1 MECRR
6 AILYARAILCAP
18 TVTVNNLIKL
28 HDFRLSPLSALQTM
42 DLKVAD
48 LRKILNKLLFKSQRK
63 VLMTRH
69 LCIFKTDP
77 QQAVVQIS
85 KEGKI
90 MTFLHI

>member
-1 MECRR
+1 
-6 AILYARAILCAP
+6 
-18 TVTVNNLIKL
+18 
-28 HDFRLSPLSALQTM
+28 M

-69 LCIFKTDP
+69 LFIFKTDP